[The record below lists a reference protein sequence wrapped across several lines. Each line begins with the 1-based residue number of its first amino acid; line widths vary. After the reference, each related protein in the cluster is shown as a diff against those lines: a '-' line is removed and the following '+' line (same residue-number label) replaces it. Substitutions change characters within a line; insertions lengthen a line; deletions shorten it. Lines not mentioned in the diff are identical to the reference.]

1 MAQQRS
7 SLSHFLRKLGELV
20 LTRFPFFCALAF
32 TMLCSERESSRRPE
46 GYPHTVIYVH
56 LALLILEGSMMSFAT
71 QRSLFA
77 LMCAIQAAVMML
89 VTHTSPSLRFKPW
102 LMIRMLSRDIGVIGT
117 YLIIA
122 SRSHEE
128 LSRRYRLTKLYPI
141 GRSFLASY
149 FIVLAFQLNQE
160 VIEQKA
166 FIHRVPGGL
175 AVVSLFC
182 IICLISSFMLMS
194 EMKVKTTAQILLV
207 LLLIIIVFVDLDF
220 KYWQGKKVEYWNQ
233 ITIVGNDVCMLAML
247 FMLAV

>member
-1 MAQQRS
+1 
-7 SLSHFLRKLGELV
+7 
-20 LTRFPFFCALAF
+20 
-32 TMLCSERESSRRPE
+32 MLNNLF
-46 GYPHTVIYVH
+46 H
-56 LALLILEGSMMSFAT
+56 SF
-71 QRSLFA
+71 Q
-77 LMCAIQAAVMML
+77 
-89 VTHTSPSLRFKPW
+89 
-102 LMIRMLSRDIGVIGT
+102 IRMLSRDIGVIGT

-128 LSRRYRLTKLYPI
+128 LSRRYRLAKLYPI

-247 FMLAV
+247 FMLAVWHWNMIYLPYATRLTTIVFTVHKYSQLKFVILHE